1 MEGQYLEMIDS
12 LLKGETP
19 TVRNHDDMPHPN
31 SEGFF
36 RVIVTDTDGDPVE
49 DVAVRFCSDT
59 ACRFGETDEKGIAE
73 FRAEEGTVYSVH
85 IDDVPEGYEENDRE
99 YKTGREFCDVC
110 VTLQKQ

>member
-59 ACRFGETDEKGIAE
+59 ACRFGETDANGVAE

-99 YKTGREFCDVC
+99 YKTGREFCDIC
-110 VTLQKQ
+110 VTLQKH